1 MSGQVVNLLKVLAL
15 PLILFL
21 SEFWHQLFQ
30 LQGVYLR
37 LSFNLSSAYHPM
49 MGKWA
54 LWIVSL
60 RCIWDVSLVV
70 GRKNGWNG
78 FLGKSIVTI
87 QASTAPSKSLLNL
100 YKEDQLLQF
109 YLYVPGTAAQPLVD
123 QKLRTGDQSL
133 KDLKIHIAEPQAR
146 MKIQA
151 DKQGIWGELQSEWLG
166 LFEVAAF

>member
-1 MSGQVVNLLKVLAL
+1 MRGQVVNLLKVLAL

-49 MGKWA
+49 MGKWE

-78 FLGKSIVTI
+78 FLGKSIVII
-87 QASTAPSKSLLNL
+87 QASTAPSKSLLL
-100 YKEDQLLQF
+100 KLSKEDPTSTILSLCSWNSC
-109 YLYVPGTAAQPLVD
+109 TALGGSKV
-123 QKLRTGDQSL
+123 
-133 KDLKIHIAEPQAR
+133 KDRRSVIERLENSHCWASSSNENSS
-146 MKIQA
+146 
-151 DKQGIWGELQSEWLG
+151 G
-166 LFEVAAF
+166 